1 MDYKSSLNEY
11 DRFLGSHL
19 YEDMEADFSDWLDG
33 ARDKMENSNDIN
45 EVWRCQ
51 GHIQAMRD
59 VLVWFENFRGIL
71 EDKQDDN

>member
-33 ARDKMENSNDIN
+33 ARDKMENSTDIN

-51 GHIQAMRD
+51 GRIQAMRD

-71 EDKQDDN
+71 EEKQDDD

>member
-51 GHIQAMRD
+51 GRIQAMRD
-59 VLVWFENFRGIL
+59 VLIWFENFRGIL
-71 EDKQDDN
+71 EEKQDDD

>member
-1 MDYKSSLNEY
+1 MGYKSSLNEY
-11 DRFLGSHL
+11 DRFLGSHI
-19 YEDMEADFSDWLDG
+19 YEDILADFEDWLAG
-33 ARDKMENSNDIN
+33 ARDKMENSTDIN

-71 EDKQDDN
+71 EEKQDDN

>member
-11 DRFLGSHL
+11 DRFLSSHI
-19 YEDMEADFSDWLDG
+19 YEDMMADFEDWLDG
-33 ARDKMENSNDIN
+33 ARDKMENSTDIA

-51 GHIQAMRD
+51 GRIQAMRD

-71 EDKQDDN
+71 EEK